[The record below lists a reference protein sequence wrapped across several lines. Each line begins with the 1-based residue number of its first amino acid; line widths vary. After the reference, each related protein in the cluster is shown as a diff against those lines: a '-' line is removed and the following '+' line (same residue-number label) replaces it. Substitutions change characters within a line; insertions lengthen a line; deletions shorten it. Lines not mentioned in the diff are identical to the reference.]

1 MYSGILNVFLIP
13 TLQFLNFLSFFP
25 GKKKKRSLLAFFN
38 KKQIPYHMQ
47 KSSRLRKR
55 EYFFLIF
62 RKNIDRE
69 GEKL

>member
-13 TLQFLNFLSFFP
+13 TLQFLNILSFYP
-25 GKKKKRSLLAFFN
+25 GKKKRSLLAFFK